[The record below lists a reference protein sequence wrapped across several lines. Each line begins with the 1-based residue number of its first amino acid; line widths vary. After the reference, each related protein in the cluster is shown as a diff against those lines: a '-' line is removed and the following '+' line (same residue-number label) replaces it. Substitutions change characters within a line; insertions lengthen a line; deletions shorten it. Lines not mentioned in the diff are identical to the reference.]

1 MAARP
6 RTPGPV
12 ETAIA
17 IDHTV
22 EGSGVLDVAG
32 KRIFVPGVIGGEQV
46 DFRRRRQRRNFDEG
60 ELVAIR
66 TPAASRVPPRCAVFG
81 RCGGCSLQHVDAA
94 GQLAVKER
102 ALLESL
108 RRIGGVAPE
117 RVLPAISDAQW
128 GYRRRA
134 RLAVRDVPGKGRV
147 LVGFRERDKPYITDM
162 QHCETLDPALAAL
175 LPALSELVGRLSLR
189 ARLPQVELARG
200 DQAVAMVLRVLDPP
214 TAADRDAIA
223 GFAGRHG
230 LQAWLQPGA
239 ESTLVPLDPAHPPP
253 DLSYELPESGLT
265 LAFGPLDFVQ
275 VHAAVNR
282 RMIAQAL
289 ALLAPGP
296 EDRVLDL
303 FCGIGNFS
311 LPLAR
316 VAGEVTGMELAA
328 ASVARAAD
336 NARLNGITNARFVQ
350 LDLAGEQA
358 ATAVAASGA
367 GLVLLDPPRSGALE
381 LLPALGGLPARRL
394 VYVSCHPGTLAR
406 DARILAEQH
415 GFRLRAA
422 GVLDMF
428 PQTAHVESM
437 ALFERD

>member
-1 MAARP
+1 
-6 RTPGPV
+6 V
-12 ETAIA
+12 ETATA

-22 EGSGVLDVAG
+22 EGSGVLDVGG
-32 KRIFVPGVIGGEQV
+32 KRVFVPGVIGGEQV

-60 ELVAIR
+60 ELVTIR
-66 TPAASRVPPRCAVFG
+66 MPSASRVAPRCAVFG
-81 RCGGCSLQHVDAA
+81 RCGGCSLQHVDPA
-94 GQLAVKER
+94 GQLALKER
-102 ALLESL
+102 SLLESL
-108 RRIGGVAPE
+108 RRIGGIVPE
-117 RVLPAISDAQW
+117 RVLPAVTEAQW

-175 LPALSELVGRLSLR
+175 LPALSTLVGGLSLR
-189 ARLPQVELARG
+189 ARIPQIELARG
-200 DQAVAMVLRVLDPP
+200 DEALAVVFRVLDPP
-214 TAADRDAIA
+214 TAADRGAI
-223 GFAGRHG
+223 GEFARQHV

-239 ESTLVPLDPAHPPP
+239 ESTLAPLDPACPPADLAYGLP
-253 DLSYELPESGLT
+253 DFGLR

-275 VHAAVNR
+275 VHAAMNR
-282 RMIAQAL
+282 KLIAQAL
-289 ALLAPGP
+289 SLLAPGP
-296 EDRVLDL
+296 DDRVLDL
-303 FCGIGNFS
+303 YCGIGNFS

-316 VAGEVTGMELAA
+316 SAGEVLGMELAA
-328 ASVARAAD
+328 ASVARAAA
-336 NARLNGITNARFVQ
+336 NAQLNGISNAHFVQ

-358 ATAVAASGA
+358 AAAVAATGSS
-367 GLVLLDPPRSGALE
+367 LVLLDPPRNGALE
-381 LLPALGGLPARRL
+381 LLPALGRLPARRL

-406 DARILAEQH
+406 DARILAAEH

>member
-1 MAARP
+1 MLS
-6 RTPGPV
+6 
-12 ETAIA
+12 
-17 IDHTV
+17 V
-22 EGSGVLDVAG
+22 EG
-32 KRIFVPGVIGGEQV
+32 KRVFVPGVIGDEQV

-60 ELVAIR
+60 ELVTIH
-66 TPAASRVPPRCAVFG
+66 TPSASRVAPRCAVFG
-81 RCGGCSLQHVDAA
+81 RCGGCTLQHVDAD
-94 GQLAVKER
+94 GQLALKER

-108 RRIGGVAPE
+108 RRIGGVVPE
-117 RVLPAISDAQW
+117 RVLPAVSEAKW

-175 LPALSELVGRLSLR
+175 LPALSGLVGGLSLR
-189 ARLPQVELARG
+189 ARLPQVELSRG
-200 DQAVAMVLRVLDPP
+200 DEAVAVVFRVLDPP
-214 TAADRDAIA
+214 TAADRAA
-223 GFAGRHG
+223 FGQFAVSHG
-230 LQAWLQPGA
+230 VQVWLQPGA
-239 ESTLVPLDPAHPPP
+239 ESTLVPLDPASAPP
-253 DLSYELPESGLT
+253 DLTYELPEFGLRF
-265 LAFGPLDFVQ
+265 AFGPLDFVQ

-296 EDRVLDL
+296 GKRVLDL

-316 VAGEVTGMELAA
+316 MAGEVVGMELSA
-328 ASVARAAD
+328 ASVSRAAA
-336 NARLNGITNARFVQ
+336 NARLNDITNANFVP

-358 ATAVAASGA
+358 AAAVAGSAA
-367 GLVLLDPPRSGALE
+367 DLVLLDPPRSGALE

-406 DARILAEQH
+406 DARILVEEH
-415 GFRLRAA
+415 GFRLGAA